1 MISMEVQMAI
11 ISVRNLNKSFL
22 YNEIFKDVSFH
33 LEKGDKIGL
42 IGQNGAGKTTLFNIL
57 TNEVESDS
65 GDIFIGKNI
74 SITHL
79 KQHVRISSDNT
90 VLKECKSIFA
100 DVFQLESSIRDLELK
115 IADASQSLE
124 ELNILLEEY
133 GRMTEEFHNVDG
145 FSIDSRV
152 VGVLKG
158 LGFSEEEFNMQ
169 VNNLSGGQKSRLHL
183 AKLLL
188 TNPDLMLLDEPTNH
202 LDIDTISWLE
212 RYLKDYNGTLI
223 VISHDRFFLDN
234 VVNRI
239 FLLENTKL
247 TTYDGNYTNYMAAR
261 KIELEILNRQ
271 YENQQTEIA
280 IQQKIIDRFLSVG
293 REKAIRQGLSRQK
306 QLEKIELL
314 DPIKTTSTANIK
326 FTTSIKTGHDIF
338 IAEDLSKSF
347 GEKKIFENI
356 DFQFYKGDRVGLVGK
371 NGVGKTTLFKIISDE
386 ISSDTGK
393 LQRGSNVIIGY
404 FDQEMAG
411 LDPENTVIEE
421 IWDAYPKLT
430 HFQVRSYL
438 AKMMF
443 VGENILKEIK
453 FLSGGE
459 KARISLLKL
468 MLSNANVLL
477 MDEPTNHL
485 DIDSKEILE
494 DALRDYEGSVMS
506 ISHDRYFLNNFAN
519 KIWDMTSSSITEY
532 LGNYDYF
539 SEKKAELSRPEE
551 LYDYVTKTEK
561 KNAYKK
567 VKAIEDE
574 ERKQKKA
581 MNELLESIERLEAEV
596 SELEDKMA
604 DPEVSKDYQRVMD
617 LDLLR
622 VSKQN
627 ELEILYEKWME
638 LE

>member
-1 MISMEVQMAI
+1 MEVQMAI

-74 SITHL
+74 SISHL

-494 DALRDYEGSVMS
+494 DALRDYEGSVIS

-519 KIWDMTSSSITEY
+519 KIWDMTNSSITEY
-532 LGNYDYF
+532 IGNYDYF

-561 KNAYKK
+561 KNAHKK

-604 DPEVSKDYQRVMD
+604 DPELSKDYQRVMD

>member
-1 MISMEVQMAI
+1 MEVQMAI

-74 SITHL
+74 SISHL

-494 DALRDYEGSVMS
+494 DALRDYEGSVIS

-604 DPEVSKDYQRVMD
+604 DPELSKDYQRVMD

-622 VSKQN
+622 ISKQN

>member
-1 MISMEVQMAI
+1 MAI

-74 SITHL
+74 SISHL

-494 DALRDYEGSVMS
+494 DALRDYEGSVIS

-604 DPEVSKDYQRVMD
+604 DPELSKDYQRVMD

-622 VSKQN
+622 ISKQN

>member
-1 MISMEVQMAI
+1 MAI

-74 SITHL
+74 SISHL

-494 DALRDYEGSVMS
+494 DALRDYEGSVIS

>member
-1 MISMEVQMAI
+1 MAI

-74 SITHL
+74 SISHL

-494 DALRDYEGSVMS
+494 DALRDYEGSVIS

-561 KNAYKK
+561 KNAHKK

-604 DPEVSKDYQRVMD
+604 DPELSKDYQRVMD

>member
-74 SITHL
+74 SISHL

-494 DALRDYEGSVMS
+494 DALRDYEGSVIS

-604 DPEVSKDYQRVMD
+604 DPELSKDYQRVMD

-622 VSKQN
+622 ISKQN

>member
-1 MISMEVQMAI
+1 MEVQMAI

-74 SITHL
+74 SISHL

-494 DALRDYEGSVMS
+494 DALRDYEGSVIS

>member
-1 MISMEVQMAI
+1 MAI

-74 SITHL
+74 SISHL

-494 DALRDYEGSVMS
+494 DALRDYEGSVIS

-604 DPEVSKDYQRVMD
+604 DPELSKDYQRVMN

>member
-1 MISMEVQMAI
+1 MAI

-74 SITHL
+74 SISHL

-494 DALRDYEGSVMS
+494 DALRDYEGSVIS

-604 DPEVSKDYQRVMD
+604 DPELSKDYQRVMD